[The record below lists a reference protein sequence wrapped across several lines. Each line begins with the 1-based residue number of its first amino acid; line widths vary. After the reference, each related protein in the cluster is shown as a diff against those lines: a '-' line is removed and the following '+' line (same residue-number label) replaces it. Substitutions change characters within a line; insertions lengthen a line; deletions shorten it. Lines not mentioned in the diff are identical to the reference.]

1 MALSLRQIRK
11 IARISFLL
19 PPKSALEKTAWGVS
33 NIEIL
38 HKDIQK
44 VNKLT
49 DESYESYEGPFA
61 IVEIPP
67 PLCPKCNSII
77 LNKCKADIFTIDNDD
92 LNLVE
97 NPSLIIKCPIFGE
110 VR

>member
-1 MALSLRQIRK
+1 MALSMRQIRK
-11 IARISFLL
+11 IARMSFLL
-19 PPKSALEKTAWGVS
+19 PHKSSLEQTAWGVS

-44 VNKLT
+44 VNTLT
-49 DESYESYEGPFA
+49 DESYEGPFV

-77 LNKCKADIFTIDNDD
+77 KNECKADLFTIDNDD
-92 LNLVE
+92 LDLAA

-110 VR
+110 IR